1 MSLVSCDYFC
11 HFLSMPLAH
20 ELRPKK
26 LSDFVG
32 QQHLMGKE
40 SWIYQAIQNDRL
52 SSIILFGPPG
62 SGKTT
67 LAHIIANATKS
78 RFVQINAVLG
88 TIKGLKLELEKAK
101 ESRDDGKTIIFID
114 EIHRFNKAQQDVL
127 LPYVERGD
135 IVLIGAT
142 TENPS
147 FTVISPIISRS
158 KVLQF
163 ERLQREDLEKILD
176 SALKRNKK
184 IKIDKKAKNI
194 LIESANGDARILL
207 NLLEDLAADGGVIN
221 KDTVDRSNIVKTLKY
236 DKTGEEHY
244 NIISALHKSMRDSD
258 PDGAVYWLMRMLD
271 AGEDPLYIA
280 RRLVRFASEDI
291 GLADP
296 HALLVAVAAYD
307 ACHYL
312 GMPECD
318 VHLIQA
324 AVHLSVA
331 PKSNACYMAAIGAR
345 GDIRKFGNLDVPKHL
360 RNAPTKMMKGLGY
373 GRGYKY
379 AHDFEG
385 AKVDQQHLPER
396 LRGKR
401 YYCPTDRGLEKN
413 ISEKL
418 DKRRPS

>member
-1 MSLVSCDYFC
+1 
-11 HFLSMPLAH
+11 MPLAYD
-20 ELRPKK
+20 LRPKT
-26 LSDFVG
+26 LNDFVG
-32 QQHLMGKE
+32 QKHLIAKE
-40 SWIYQAIQNDRL
+40 SWIYQAIKNDRI

-67 LAHIIANATKS
+67 LAHVIANATKS

-88 TIKGLKLELEKAK
+88 TIKGLKIELEKAREERSK
-101 ESRDDGKTIIFID
+101 GKTIIFID

-163 ERLQREDLEKILD
+163 ERLTDQDLGKILD
-176 SALKRNKK
+176 RALKSDKK
-184 IKIDKKAKNI
+184 IKIDKKAREI

-207 NLLEDLAADGGVIN
+207 NLLEDLSSEHKPIDQKSI
-221 KDTVDRSNIVKTLKY
+221 DRSNIVKTLKY

-312 GMPECD
+312 GLPECD

-331 PKSNACYMAAIGAR
+331 PKSNACYNATIAAR
-345 GDIRKFGNLDVPKHL
+345 SDIRKYGNLDVPKHL
-360 RNAPTKMMKGLGY
+360 RNPVTKMMKGLGY
-373 GRGYKY
+373 GAGYKY
-379 AHDFEG
+379 AHEFEG

-396 LRGKR
+396 LKNAR
-401 YYCPTDRGLEKN
+401 YYKPSDRGLEKN

-418 DKRRPS
+418 KRRPA